1 MGQPVQIA
9 GAVALLIAFVLA
21 QMGMLTQRSR
31 WYLVLNLIGSAV
43 LSVDAYLGRQWG
55 FFLLEG
61 VWATVSAWSLLGR
74 RRRSAGG

>member
-21 QMGMLTQRSR
+21 QMGVLTQRSG
-31 WYLVLNLIGSAV
+31 WYLGLNLIGSAV
-43 LSVDAYLGRQWG
+43 LAVDAYLGRQWG

-61 VWATVSAWSLLGR
+61 VWAIVSAWGLVER
-74 RRRSAGG
+74 RRRSTGG

>member
-21 QMGMLTQRSR
+21 QVGVFTQRAAA
-31 WYLVLNLIGSAV
+31 YLILNLVGSAV
-43 LSVDAYLGRQWG
+43 LAVDAYLGRQWG

-61 VWATVSAWSLLGR
+61 VWAIVSAWSLLQR
-74 RRRSAGG
+74 ARGG